1 MERNISIIVPM
12 YNEADSIEILHKRIV
27 EAVAWQYKYEI
38 IFVDDGSKDN
48 TINVINDLHSK
59 DDRVKYV

>member
-38 IFVDDGSKDN
+38 IFVDDGSTDKSVEKVDWEG
-48 TINVINDLHSK
+48 
-59 DDRVKYV
+59 